1 MQFRKSLQIFYSAL
15 ILAGCQ
21 PKPDLLFTKTEL
33 AFENQILETP
43 QVNIL
48 SYEYTYNGGGVA
60 AGDFN
65 NDGWCDLYFT
75 GNTVPNK
82 LFLNQKNF
90 NFKDVTNKAGVSGR
104 ELWKT
109 GVTTV
114 DINGDGWLDIYVCY
128 SGPESGQSFSNQLF
142 INNGN
147 DNEGTPSF
155 TDRAVEYGL
164 DAPGTFSTQALFF
177 DYDRDGDLDM
187 LLVNHA
193 NHFFSPFVNTK
204 SLRNTRHPQFGNRL
218 YRNDSVNNRIFF
230 SDVSEQAG
238 IHGGGINFGLGVSA
252 GDFNQDGWPDLY
264 LSNDYEEQDFLYIN
278 NKDGSFTNAT
288 KKSLGHFSRNGMGT
302 DVADYNNDGRPDI
315 IEVDMWPE
323 DNFRQ
328 KLLRGPDD
336 YNRYQLMLD
345 SGFLH
350 QQMRNTLQLNSGVLA
365 NGLPVFSEVGQ
376 LAGVSSTDWSWAPL
390 FVDLDND
397 GYKDLFVSNGYLRD
411 FTSMDFLKFTV
422 EEARTEARKNGT
434 DLNLFELVSK
444 MAATK
449 TTDYAFRNRG
459 DLTFEN
465 VTAAWGFA
473 IPNLSFG
480 ATYADLDNDGDV
492 EIITNNTN
500 ERATIW
506 KNNSESIQS
515 RNYLAVQLI
524 GPRANPLAIGAS
536 VKIETH
542 NQMQMLEQY
551 LTRGFQSSVDPILHF
566 GLGNKTVA
574 TVTVTWPDGKITRME
589 EVPANTKLEIA
600 YTNENMI
607 QQTSK
612 QPSLLFTDYT
622 TQSGV
627 NFIHHENNYI
637 DFDSEPLL
645 LYQLSK
651 AGPALAHADVNADGY
666 QDFFVGG
673 AIGQGGKL
681 FLGAVNGQF
690 YVADSQPW
698 LADKLSEDV
707 SAIFFDVDNDG
718 DADLFVVSGGT
729 EYQTGSQLLDDRL
742 YLNNGYGK
750 FSKATTGSIIADHSN
765 GSCVVA
771 ADYDQDGDLDLFV
784 GGASEPGNFPF
795 PNPGA
800 ILKNESTNGKIKFS
814 VSTVEVNPELRA
826 PGMVTDALWTDINN
840 DGWPDLILVGKWMP
854 VRIFLN
860 RNGKLIENKSET
872 LQKTSGLWNRIAAA
886 DLDKDGDLDYVLGN
900 AGTNLPW
907 KISAESPL
915 ALYYADFDQNG
926 KTDPIIFY
934 TQNGKQYPVASR
946 DELVRQLPALK
957 KKFTTYSAY
966 ATATVN
972 EILEPVQLASAGK
985 LNVNTVQ
992 SIVLKNLGND
1002 QFEIESLPIEAQF
1015 SEVTGIVIT
1024 DFDNDMRPDILLAG
1038 NFFSYNTQ
1046 YGPADACQGLLL
1058 KQSDKT
1064 FTAHGWNETGFFS
1077 PGAVRNMK
1085 LLPQQD
1091 GTIVVVQVLNNDS
1104 VRIFKVD
1111 LHEE

>member
-82 LFLNQKNF
+82 LFLNEGDFK
-90 NFKDVTNKAGVSGR
+90 FKDITNEAGVGGR

-114 DINGDGWLDIYVCY
+114 DINADGWLDIYVCY
-128 SGPESGQSFSNQLF
+128 SGPELGQSFSNQLF
-142 INNGN
+142 VNNGI
-147 DNEGTPSF
+147 DKEGIPTF
-155 TDRAVEYGL
+155 TDRAIEYGL

-187 LLVNHA
+187 FLVNHA

-411 FTSMDFLKFTV
+411 FTSLDFLKYTV
-422 EEARTEARKNGT
+422 EEARTAAKKKGAE
-434 DLNLFELVSK
+434 LNVFELVSK
-444 MAATK
+444 MASTK
-449 TTDYAFRNRG
+449 TNDYVFQNKG
-459 DLTFEN
+459 DLTFQN
-465 VTAAWGFA
+465 VTTTWGLA
-473 IPNLSFG
+473 TPNLSFG
-480 ATYADLDNDGDV
+480 ATYADLDNDGDL

-500 ERATIW
+500 ELATIW

-566 GLGNKTVA
+566 GLGNETEA
-574 TVTVTWPDGKITRME
+574 TVTVTWPDGKITRKE
-589 EVPANTKLEIA
+589 KVAVNTKLEIGYNNA
-600 YTNENMI
+600 GNI
-607 QQTSK
+607 QQTVK
-612 QPSLLFTDYT
+612 KPSNLFTDYT

-627 NFIHHENNYI
+627 NFIHRENTFMDY
-637 DFDSEPLL
+637 DREPLL

-666 QDFFVGG
+666 EDFFVGG
-673 AIGQGGKL
+673 AIGQSGKL
-681 FLGAVNGQF
+681 FLGIASGQF
-690 YVADSQPW
+690 LVADSQPW
-698 LADKLSEDV
+698 LADILCEDV
-707 SAIFFDVDNDG
+707 SAIFFDVDQDG
-718 DADLFVVSGGT
+718 DEDFFVVSGDT
-729 EYQTGSQLLDDRL
+729 EYPTGSALLDDRL
-742 YLNNGYGK
+742 YLNDGRGK
-750 FSKATTGSIIADHSN
+750 FSKAPVGSIVADHAN
-765 GSCVVA
+765 GSCVAA

-784 GGASEPGNFPF
+784 GGASQPGNFPYLS
-795 PNPGA
+795 PGA
-800 ILKNESTNGKIKFS
+800 ILKNESTNGQIKFS
-814 VSTVEVNPELRA
+814 VSTVEVNPELRT
-826 PGMVTDALWTDINN
+826 PGIVTDALWTDFNT
-840 DGWPDLILVGKWMP
+840 DGWPDLILVGKCMP
-854 VRIFLN
+854 VRVFAN
-860 RNGKLIENKSET
+860 KNGKLVEIQSEM
-872 LQKTSGLWNRIAAA
+872 LQKTTGLWNRIAAA
-886 DLDKDGDLDYVLGN
+886 DLDNDGDLDYVLGN
-900 AGTNLPW
+900 AGANLPW

-915 ALYYADFDQNG
+915 TLYYADFDQDG

-934 TQNGKQYPVASR
+934 TYNGKQYPVASR

-966 ATATVN
+966 AMATVN
-972 EILEPVQLASAGK
+972 EILEPAQLASAGK

-992 SIVLKNLGND
+992 SMVLKNLGNN
-1002 QFEIESLPIEAQF
+1002 QFEIEPLPIEAQF
-1015 SEVTGIVIT
+1015 SAVTAIT
-1024 DFDNDMRPDILLAG
+1024 INDFDNDSQPDILLAG
-1038 NFFSYNTQ
+1038 NFFPYNTQ
-1046 YGPADACQGLLL
+1046 YGPADASQGLWV
-1058 KQSDKT
+1058 KRSGKT
-1064 FTAHGWNETGFFS
+1064 FTAHSWNETGFFS
-1077 PGAVRNMK
+1077 PGDVRNMK
-1085 LLPQQD
+1085 LLHQRD
-1091 GTIVVVQVLNNDS
+1091 ETKLIVQVLNNDS
-1104 VRIFKVD
+1104 VRIFKVGSY
-1111 LHEE
+1111 EE